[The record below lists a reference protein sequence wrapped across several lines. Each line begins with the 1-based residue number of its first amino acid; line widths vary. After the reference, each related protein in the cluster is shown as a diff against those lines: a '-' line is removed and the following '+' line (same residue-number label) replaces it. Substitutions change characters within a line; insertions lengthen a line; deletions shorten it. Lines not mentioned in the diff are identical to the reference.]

1 MAKKAETIP
10 EIEEREAM
18 EEEQQE
24 PIDVTEMMYTVRLPR
39 ALPGEEDCV
48 FVSNGRE
55 NVTVKKGI
63 PVEVPYWVY
72 IRIMQSEDAQ
82 AEAVAYERWSNE
94 QAVRGDR

>member
-1 MAKKAETIP
+1 MAKKTEA
-10 EIEEREAM
+10 IEEQEVL
-18 EEEQQE
+18 EEEQE
-24 PIDVTEMMYTVRLPR
+24 PIDVTEMTYKVRLPR
-39 ALPGEEDCV
+39 ALPGEEDCL

-63 PVEVPYWVY
+63 WVDVPYWVY
-72 IRIMQSEDAQ
+72 IRIQQSEDAQ